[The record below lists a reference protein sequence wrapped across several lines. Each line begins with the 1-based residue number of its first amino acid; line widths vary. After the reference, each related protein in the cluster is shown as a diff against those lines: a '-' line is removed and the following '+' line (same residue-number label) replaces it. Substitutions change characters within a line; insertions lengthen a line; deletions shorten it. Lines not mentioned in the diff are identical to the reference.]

1 MGRVRSSAA
10 VLPALLPGAL
20 VVLLAFQSGGYSPS
34 SWAPIAGLGMIALA
48 LRVTTIGRPFA
59 GVSPWSAVAMGA
71 FALFGAWTLLSAE
84 WSHAPG
90 RALVEFGRL
99 LAYLTVFL
107 VCASLAPREHRAQW
121 AVRGVA
127 IAIGVVCI
135 AALLS
140 RLRPDLVSAEGLVPA
155 RLDYP
160 LTYWNALGVL
170 AGVGVVLGFHL
181 SASSEE
187 PRVVRVLAAALPPIA
202 AVTVYFTLSRGGVAA
217 TGVGLFVYL
226 LLGFSRATPGALL
239 ALVPPCAVVLQRAYD
254 ARLLVE
260 PDFASAAGMVE
271 GREIARALGVAVA
284 VAVGLRALALLLDHV
299 LAFVPSPAR
308 LPIAVRVGLVV
319 VAVGLVTGVAVARGA
334 PAWADRQVDS
344 FLSSSPAPVPG
355 DVRDRLLQVN
365 SNGRVGHW
373 RVALDAWEREP
384 LHGTG
389 AGTYQNTWN
398 QHRDVSF
405 QVLDAH
411 SLYLEVLSE
420 FGVVGLALLLIAL
433 GAIIA
438 GPLWRLRG
446 PGRPTYAATL
456 AAVVAWCVHAGVD
469 WDWEMAAVTIWVFGL
484 AGLVLARPRPQE
496 ATAPAMPKLVRL
508 LVALGCLGLALSPLA
523 LWRSQERLQASY
535 AAFQKGDCATTIDA
549 ALDSLAAVGARA
561 EPWELI
567 AYCDV
572 RLGQRQLAVGAAQAA
587 VRRDPGDWEYHY
599 ALALVKGAV
608 GQDPRADAA
617 AARRLNPIQVEPK
630 IAVRAFKTDKPA
642 VWERRAR
649 RLRLYLR

>member
-1 MGRVRSSAA
+1 M
-10 VLPALLPGAL
+10 
-20 VVLLAFQSGGYSPS
+20 
-34 SWAPIAGLGMIALA
+34 
-48 LRVTTIGRPFA
+48 
-59 GVSPWSAVAMGA
+59 
-71 FALFGAWTLLSAE
+71 
-84 WSHAPG
+84 
-90 RALVEFGRL
+90 
-99 LAYLTVFL
+99 
-107 VCASLAPREHRAQW
+107 
-121 AVRGVA
+121 
-127 IAIGVVCI
+127 
-135 AALLS
+135 
-140 RLRPDLVSAEGLVPA
+140 
-155 RLDYP
+155 
-160 LTYWNALGVL
+160 
-170 AGVGVVLGFHL
+170 
-181 SASSEE
+181 
-187 PRVVRVLAAALPPIA
+187 VRVLAAALPPIA

-271 GREIARALGVAVA
+271 GRDIARALGCRRRRRR
-284 VAVGLRALALLLDHV
+284 G
-299 LAFVPSPAR
+299 PAR
-308 LPIAVRVGLVV
+308 ARAAPGPRPVVRAQPRPVPDRGARGLGRL
-319 VAVGLVTGVAVARGA
+319 AVGLVTGVAVAREA
-334 PAWADRQVDS
+334 PAWADRQADS

-373 RVALDAWEREP
+373 RVALDAWETER

-398 QHRDVSF
+398 QNREVSF

-420 FGVVGLALLLIAL
+420 LGVVGLALLLIAL

-438 GPLWRLRG
+438 GLLWRLRG

-456 AAVVAWCVHAGVD
+456 AAVAAWCVHAGVD

-496 ATAPAMPKLVRL
+496 ATAPTMPKLVRL

-567 AYCDV
+567 AYCNV
-572 RLGQRQLAVGAAQAA
+572 RLGQPELAVGAAQAA
-587 VRRDPGDWEYHY
+587 VRRDPADWEYHY
-599 ALALVKGAV
+599 ALALVQGAV
-608 GQDPRADAA
+608 GQDPRPAAA

-630 IAVRAFKTDKPA
+630 IAVRRLQVQQAGRVGAAGPQTEALSALNQIPRSAILWVRPRAGAGFSF
-642 VWERRAR
+642 AR
-649 RLRLYLR
+649 RPTRLSEHAFMARGDVRIAVTLACEDCKRRNYQTNKSKRNNPDRISLRKYCRWCRKHTGHRETR